1 MIARTFVIVLAAVA
15 TVFAAENERIVSA
28 SGSITETIYALGGQ
42 EKLAAVDISS
52 NYPAE
57 AARLPKIGYARQLSA
72 EGILSM
78 NPTLVLAHED
88 AGPPEV
94 LGQVEKSGVKVV
106 KLTNKHT
113 AEAAVERINRIG
125 ELLGLQAEAET
136 LAASL
141 TQDLKTAGEL
151 AAKSG
156 IRPKVL
162 FIYTRGP
169 GVVNVSGRGTAAD
182 AIITLAGGANAITAY
197 EGYRPLTAEG
207 AVEAAPDIILVTSH
221 GLDSAGGVEGLLK
234 QPGLALTPAGKAG
247 RVYAM
252 DDLLLLGFGPR
263 LGKAVLELNEKLHK
277 PASLAARL

>member
-1 MIARTFVIVLAAVA
+1 MIARAFVIVLAAVTTA
-15 TVFAAENERIVSA
+15 FAAENERIVSA
-28 SGSITETIYALGGQ
+28 SGAITETVCALGGQ
-42 EKLAAVDISS
+42 EKLAAVDVSS
-52 NYPAE
+52 LYPAE
-57 AARLPKIGYARQLSA
+57 VAKLPKIGYARQLSA
-72 EGILSM
+72 EGILSV

-94 LGQVEKSGVKVV
+94 LGQVEKAGVRVV

-113 AEAAVERINRIG
+113 VEAATERINKVG
-125 ELLGLQAEAET
+125 ELLERQAEAEA
-136 LAASL
+136 LVASL
-141 TQDLKTAGEL
+141 TRDLKTADEL

-156 IRPKVL
+156 TRPKVL

-182 AIITLAGGANAITAY
+182 AIIALAGGMNAVTAY
-197 EGYRPLTAEG
+197 EGYKPLTAEG
-207 AVEAAPDIILVTSH
+207 AVDAAPDIILVTSH
-221 GLDSAGGVEGLLK
+221 GLESAGGTEGLLK

-263 LGKAVLELNEKLHK
+263 LGKAVLELNEKLHQ
-277 PASLAARL
+277 PAALAAKL